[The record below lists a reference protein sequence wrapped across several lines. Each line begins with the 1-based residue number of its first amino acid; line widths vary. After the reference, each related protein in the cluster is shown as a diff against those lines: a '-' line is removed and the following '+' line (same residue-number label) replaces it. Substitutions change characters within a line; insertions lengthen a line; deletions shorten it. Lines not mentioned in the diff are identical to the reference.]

1 MQSGT
6 GKTPAMDSITS
17 TLQGMKMIVAD
28 KRCPRAAY
36 GDMTPGGILSGALGV
51 RSPANGTVM
60 AFADEADS
68 FLSGFGITPDDKVS
82 RTGGAYL
89 LICGHLHRI
98 MIISSLSAK

>member
-1 MQSGT
+1 
-6 GKTPAMDSITS
+6 MDSITS
-17 TLQGMKMIVAD
+17 ALQDMKMIVAD

-68 FLSGFGITPDDKVS
+68 FFSGFGITPDDKV
-82 RTGGAYL
+82 RHTDGAYCL
-89 LICGHLHRI
+89 RTRVCVY
-98 MIISSLSAK
+98 